1 MLELDPLEMPLRG
14 RRLIEASAGTGK
26 THAIGSLVLR
36 TLLGHGRPAQRIDEI
51 LVVTFTKAATLELR
65 GRLRQRVADAL
76 VVFEEE
82 GDAPPEDPFLRAL
95 LDACSERDVAAAQLR
110 AALARFDEA
119 AVFTIHGFCQR
130 MLVERAF
137 DSGARFAQEFVLD
150 DREYRQRAARDFW
163 RRQVYPLPEG
173 LAALVID
180 RWPDPDALLRDV
192 GGWLGRF
199 GLDVRTGQRDDFRL
213 AAEGARSALE
223 ALARHWLDAD
233 VSTRIAASSLSKDQK
248 FGGAP
253 RHTAAMD
260 TWARDCARSE
270 DPFSAIGAEGESG
283 SIAAL
288 LALYTRE
295 ALLKKVGKRGTP
307 PDFDETHELVDAA
320 LDALDDVHVAL
331 RAQAIREIG
340 DALEAEK
347 LSDARISPDDVLRGA
362 WRGLS
367 GRGGARFAEA
377 VRRTYPIA
385 FIDEFQDTDPLQYGI
400 FDALYPPDDEGGTL
414 VMIGDPKQAIYAF
427 RGADVY
433 AYLDA
438 RAILA
443 ADARAVMHTNWRS
456 SPEMLDAVEALYRDA
471 TAPCVVNEIGFTPV
485 VPRPGAKRGE
495 YRDGTGSRPALTFW
509 HLASEGG
516 VAANGLQAASEAR
529 LVAEIQRLLAGD
541 VTIAGAP
548 LEARQIAVLVRTHGE
563 AVAVFTALARVGIAS
578 VRQARETVF
587 ASDEAVDLERLLA
600 AALDPRD
607 EAAVRAALATPLLD
621 LPLDRLQHDIHVDE
635 AAWQRHLDRFAGY
648 HELWRR
654 HGPMVMLTRVLA
666 DYDVPA
672 RWLPRLDG
680 PRRLTDVRHL
690 GELLQRAA
698 SALGGMHRLLL
709 WLGRERSAAAEAEE
723 ARMRLETDADLVR
736 IVTMHASKGLEYDVV
751 LVPFGTWL
759 REANDAAY
767 HEQADGRWR
776 AVLDLKPDAHA
787 LAAAERERLAEDL
800 RLLYVAMTR
809 ARRALYLGVANL
821 SPGGRTSRL
830 RATALGHLLLGPG
843 DEASDAELAAR
854 LEALA
859 GASESIRVEVLD
871 APELGPPTHLAVTP
885 RLAVRTPM
893 ASVQRSGWRLT
904 SYSALV
910 EGTDPS
916 SAHVRGAG
924 DEVELVRAPVTGE
937 AEPAPEDV
945 AHRFPK
951 GARPGSCLHA
961 VLEDWPADSDAV
973 QAHVEAVL
981 AAWGFGDGEVDA
993 GAVRAWMEDV
1003 RACPLPLGADLAT
1016 VDRALA
1022 EMEFHLPLG
1031 GGRSEDVQALLA
1043 RFGYSDAP
1051 LSLERL
1057 DGMLRGFVD
1066 LVVEHD
1072 GRFWIVDYKS
1082 NWLGNDASAYTP
1094 EALAESVRE
1103 HRYDL
1108 QYLIYSVALRRLLR
1122 ARLGPDGVERFGGV
1136 LYLYLRGMRSGAGIH
1151 MDVPPDALL
1160 DGLDAIFSGG
1170 EASALAGV
1178 DAS

>member
-1 MLELDPLEMPLRG
+1 M
-14 RRLIEASAGTGK
+14 
-26 THAIGSLVLR
+26 
-36 TLLGHGRPAQRIDEI
+36 
-51 LVVTFTKAATLELR
+51 
-65 GRLRQRVADAL
+65 
-76 VVFEEE
+76 
-82 GDAPPEDPFLRAL
+82 
-95 LDACSERDVAAAQLR
+95 
-110 AALARFDEA
+110 
-119 AVFTIHGFCQR
+119 
-130 MLVERAF
+130 
-137 DSGARFAQEFVLD
+137 
-150 DREYRQRAARDFW
+150 
-163 RRQVYPLPEG
+163 
-173 LAALVID
+173 
-180 RWPDPDALLRDV
+180 
-192 GGWLGRF
+192 
-199 GLDVRTGQRDDFRL
+199 
-213 AAEGARSALE
+213 
-223 ALARHWLDAD
+223 
-233 VSTRIAASSLSKDQK
+233 
-248 FGGAP
+248 
-253 RHTAAMD
+253 
-260 TWARDCARSE
+260 
-270 DPFSAIGAEGESG
+270 
-283 SIAAL
+283 
-288 LALYTRE
+288 
-295 ALLKKVGKRGTP
+295 
-307 PDFDETHELVDAA
+307 
-320 LDALDDVHVAL
+320 
-331 RAQAIREIG
+331 
-340 DALEAEK
+340 
-347 LSDARISPDDVLRGA
+347 
-362 WRGLS
+362 
-367 GRGGARFAEA
+367 
-377 VRRTYPIA
+377 
-385 FIDEFQDTDPLQYGI
+385 
-400 FDALYPPDDEGGTL
+400 
-414 VMIGDPKQAIYAF
+414 
-427 RGADVY
+427 
-433 AYLDA
+433 
-438 RAILA
+438 
-443 ADARAVMHTNWRS
+443 
-456 SPEMLDAVEALYRDA
+456 
-471 TAPCVVNEIGFTPV
+471 
-485 VPRPGAKRGE
+485 
-495 YRDGTGSRPALTFW
+495 
-509 HLASEGG
+509 
-516 VAANGLQAASEAR
+516 
-529 LVAEIQRLLAGD
+529 
-541 VTIAGAP
+541 IAGAP

-563 AVAVFTALARVGIAS
+563 AVAVFGALARVGIAS

-621 LPLDRLQHDIHVDE
+621 LPLDTLHHDIHVDE
-635 AAWQRHLDRFAGY
+635 AAWQGHLDRFAGY

-654 HGPMVMLTRVLA
+654 HGPMVMLTRLLA

-709 WLGRERSAAAEAEE
+709 WLGRERSTAAEAEE

-736 IVTMHASKGLEYDVV
+736 IVTMHAAKGLEYDVV

-759 REANDAAY
+759 REASDAAY

-776 AVLDLKPDAHA
+776 AVLDLKPDANA

-821 SPGGRTSRL
+821 SPGGRISRL

-843 DEASDAELAAR
+843 DTASDEELAAR
-854 LEALA
+854 LDGLA
-859 GASESIRVEVLD
+859 AASESIRVEALD
-871 APELGPPTHLAVTP
+871 APAVGPPAHLAVAP

-893 ASVQRSGWRLT
+893 APVQRSGWRLT

-924 DEVELVRAPVTGE
+924 DEVELVRAPGTGE
-937 AEPAPEDV
+937 PFGEPAGEPAPVPDDI

-961 VLEDWPADSDAV
+961 VLEDWPADAEAV
-973 QAHVEAVL
+973 STHVEAVL

-993 GAVRAWMEDV
+993 AAVRAWMEDV
-1003 RACPLPLGADLAT
+1003 RACPLPLGASLAT

-1031 GGRSEDVQALLA
+1031 GGRSEDVQALLS

-1094 EALAESVRE
+1094 DALAASVRE

-1151 MDVPPDALL
+1151 MDVPPAPLL
-1160 DGLDAIFSGG
+1160 DGLDAIFHGG
-1170 EASALAGV
+1170 EASELAGA